1 MMRQIDTASD
11 SLRVDSPSGG
21 PPASRCAADSRD
33 EPEESAMRP
42 DLGALFRG
50 WPEKGLAPAKGHAG
64 SSRTV
69 SVWAVYGMVGTS
81 SGSDSI
87 AILADAVCDQDPR
100 IQGAAPPS
108 ARPGVA
114 PRWCPTERGGALHA
128 PWAPLVSFWLLAVL
142 PLLFA
147 ASCAVIFHAEWKRRR
162 SEYWQSK
169 LDESGSAGTRT
180 RLLLV
185 LGGLIA
191 YGAGAFLTQLVYD
204 DLARRLFGSQ

>member
-1 MMRQIDTASD
+1 M
-11 SLRVDSPSGG
+11 L
-21 PPASRCAADSRD
+21 
-33 EPEESAMRP
+33 
-42 DLGALFRG
+42 L
-50 WPEKGLAPAKGHAG
+50 LAGF
-64 SSRTV
+64 
-69 SVWAVYGMVGTS
+69 W
-81 SGSDSI
+81 
-87 AILADAVCDQDPR
+87 L
-100 IQGAAPPS
+100 
-108 ARPGVA
+108 GVA
-114 PRWCPTERGGALHA
+114 FFMVAVVLHGIRERIT
-128 PWAPLVSFWLLAVL
+128 LVSFWLLAVL